1 MSYIKQKGF
10 TLVEIVIVIAIIGIL
25 AAVTIVALK
34 PQEIFANGRNSRRT
48 NDVAALNSAIGQWLA
63 REGLQETD
71 PYAALDLTASGVL
84 ALVPS
89 DGSIAGEGIDAEDPA
104 RALEGVLTGAGYMQ
118 NIPLDPDGATSYRV
132 GVDELATPT
141 HVLVCTDQIEATSTY
156 PDTTY
161 PNGIFCQSN

>member
-1 MSYIKQKGF
+1 MLKENQGF

-25 AAVTIVALK
+25 AAVTVVALK

-71 PYAALDLTASGVL
+71 PYSTLGLTASGVS
-84 ALVPS
+84 ALTPG
-89 DGSIAGEGIDAEDPA
+89 DGSISGEGVAASTVSEPED
-104 RALEGVLTGAGYMQ
+104 EGYLQ
-118 NIPLDPDGATSYRV
+118 NIPIDPDGSTEYRI
-132 GVDELATPT
+132 GVDDVSSPS
-141 HVLVCTDQIEATSTY
+141 HVLVCTAQIEHTSTY
-156 PDTTY
+156 PAATY